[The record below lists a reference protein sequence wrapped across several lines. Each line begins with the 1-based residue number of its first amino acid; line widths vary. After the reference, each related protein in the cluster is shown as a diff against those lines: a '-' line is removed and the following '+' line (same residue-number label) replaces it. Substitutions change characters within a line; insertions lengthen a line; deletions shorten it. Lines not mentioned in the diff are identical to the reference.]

1 MLAALQ
7 IALAAVGGPL
17 VDTLPDSLTHV
28 VQVGDSSR
36 VSLAPTVEGMAPF
49 TFQDAH
55 YEPEWGLVAADT
67 TGPKSIEYSNGYYT
81 RLKIHQIA
89 SWAMLPLFIGS
100 YATGTDLINNG
111 NSASSFSKNAHGI
124 FAGAAAGVF
133 AVNTVTGVWNLVE
146 SRHDPA
152 GRTRRWV
159 HSISMIVAEAGFVA
173 TGATAPEVEDGEVGD
188 DGNATAHRT
197 LAITSMAVATAS
209 WLMMLVWKD

>member
-7 IALAAVGGPL
+7 IALAAVGGTL
-17 VDTLPDSLTHV
+17 VDGTSSR
-28 VQVGDSSR
+28 VQVVDSGA
-36 VSLAPTVEGMAPF
+36 VSLAPTIDGVAPF
-49 TFQDAH
+49 TFQDAR
-55 YEPEWGLVAADT
+55 YEPDLRLIVADT
-67 TGPKSIEYSNGYYT
+67 TRPRSIEYSNGYYT

-89 SWAMLPLFIGS
+89 SWAMLPFFVGS

-111 NSASSFSKNAHGI
+111 NNASSFSKNSHGV
-124 FAGAAAGVF
+124 FATATAGLF

-159 HSISMIVAEAGFVA
+159 HSIAMFVAEAGFVA

-188 DGNATAHRT
+188 DGNATTHKT

>member
-1 MLAALQ
+1 MLAVFQ
-7 IALAAVGGPL
+7 IAFAVVGGTLADSAVPVTQA
-17 VDTLPDSLTHV
+17 VDTEM
-28 VQVGDSSR
+28 
-36 VSLAPTVEGMAPF
+36 VSLAPTIDGLAPF
-49 TFQDAH
+49 TFQDAR
-55 YEPEWGLVAADT
+55 YEPDFRLIATDT
-67 TGPKSIEYSNGYYT
+67 TRHKSIEYSNGYYT
-81 RLKIHQIA
+81 RLKIHKIA
-89 SWAMLPLFIGS
+89 SWAMLPFFIGS

-111 NSASSFSKNAHGI
+111 DNASSFSKNTHGV
-124 FAGAAAGVF
+124 FATATAGLF

-159 HSISMIVAEAGFVA
+159 HSIAMFVAEAGFVA

-188 DGNATAHRT
+188 DGNATTHKT

>member
-7 IALAAVGGPL
+7 IALAAIGGAL
-17 VDTLPDSLTHV
+17 SDSALPPMPIVATDA
-28 VQVGDSSR
+28 
-36 VSLAPTVEGMAPF
+36 VSLAPTIEGLAPF
-49 TFQDAH
+49 TFQDAR
-55 YEPEWGLVAADT
+55 YDPGLQLIAADT
-67 TGPKSIEYSNGYYT
+67 TRHKSIEYSNGYYT

-111 NSASSFSKNAHGI
+111 NNASSFSKNTHGV
-124 FAGAAAGVF
+124 FAAATAGLF

-159 HSISMIVAEAGFVA
+159 HSIAMFVAEAGFVA

-188 DGNATAHRT
+188 DGNATTHKT